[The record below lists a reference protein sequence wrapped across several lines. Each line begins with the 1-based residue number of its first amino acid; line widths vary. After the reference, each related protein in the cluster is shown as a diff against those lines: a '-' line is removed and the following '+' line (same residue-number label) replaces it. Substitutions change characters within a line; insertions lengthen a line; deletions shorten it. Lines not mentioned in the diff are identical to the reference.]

1 MTNHRHNRD
10 PSCRRF
16 PRRAFLADLGM
27 GFTGLVLANLLHRD
41 GVARADDSAA
51 VPSDGAW
58 APPDG
63 RPHFA
68 PKAKRVIWLFMVGG
82 VSHVE
87 SFDPKPELTRYA
99 GKTIADSPYKSSL
112 DSPFLKKNLRQ
123 FVDGLHKVQPSIYP
137 LQVGY
142 KKRGQS
148 AIEVSDWYPQVGSC
162 VDDISVVRSMWT
174 TDNDHGAQ
182 LQFHTGRHALEG
194 HFPTIGSWV
203 HYGHPFQGGL
213 WAGVLPALRC
223 ASSLAVAKCFLRL
236 SPDHG

>member
-1 MTNHRHNRD
+1 MSHD

-16 PRRAFLADLGM
+16 PRRTLLANLGM
-27 GFTGLVLANLLHRD
+27 GATGVALADLLHRD
-41 GVARADDSAA
+41 GVTAAAEPPAAAAQAA
-51 VPSDGAW
+51 VAAGL
-58 APPDG
+58 
-63 RPHFA
+63 PHFA

-123 FVDGLHKVQPSIYP
+123 FVPGQHKVQPSIYP

-142 KKRGQS
+142 QKRGQS
-148 AIEVSDWYPQVGSC
+148 GIEVSDWYPHVGSC
-162 VDDISVVRSMWT
+162 IDDVALVRSMWT

-194 HFPTIGSWV
+194 H
-203 HYGHPFQGGL
+203 
-213 WAGVLPALRC
+213 
-223 ASSLAVAKCFLRL
+223 
-236 SPDHG
+236 